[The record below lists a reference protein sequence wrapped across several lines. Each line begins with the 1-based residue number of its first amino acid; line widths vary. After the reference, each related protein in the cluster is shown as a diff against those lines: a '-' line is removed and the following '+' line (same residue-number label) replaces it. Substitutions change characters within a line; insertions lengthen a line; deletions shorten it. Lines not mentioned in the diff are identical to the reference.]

1 MGRGLFIAAAIV
13 AVIVA
18 GTSIYWVADGR
29 PGTPGDFR
37 ERVSRSGLDVEWA
50 NSGPRGG
57 TGLVDT
63 DCGRVEVTVDEIDGE
78 LWISWAGRRELA
90 TADTIDAITS
100 CE

>member
-1 MGRGLFIAAAIV
+1 VGLIV
-13 AVIVA
+13 AVSV
-18 GTSIYWVADGR
+18 IYWLADGR

-37 ERVSRSGLDVEWA
+37 ERVSRSGLEVDWA

-63 DCGRVEVTVDEIDGE
+63 DCGVVEVTVDEIDGE
-78 LWISWAGRRELA
+78 LWVRWAERRELA
-90 TADTIDAITS
+90 TSETIDAITS